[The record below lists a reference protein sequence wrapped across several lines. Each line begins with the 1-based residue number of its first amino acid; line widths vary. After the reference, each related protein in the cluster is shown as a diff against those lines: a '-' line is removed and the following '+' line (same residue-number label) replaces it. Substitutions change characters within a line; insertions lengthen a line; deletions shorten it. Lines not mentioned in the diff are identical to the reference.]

1 MKTHT
6 IAGPMIRQTRVRFPS
21 EEELAEYYGTDADL
35 PVLWGIGHLAE
46 AVHLVDGSLLSG
58 SGNALT
64 EQQKRTH
71 RERLPYL
78 RSQLMG
84 NTPGVHDWF
93 TLEELEDFTQWLEA
107 KWQAFSDTTQKMR
120 AVRDSRLLQLTQ
132 LEQCMGWSSLHSA
145 EELEDRQL
153 SESSTQVRDEVLG
166 RSREAFARFM
176 EELALAGVQ
185 K

>member
-21 EEELAEYYGTDADL
+21 EEELAEYYGTEADL
-35 PVLWGIGHLAE
+35 PVLRGIEHLAE
-46 AVHLVDGSLLSG
+46 AVHLVAGSLLSG

-64 EQQKRTH
+64 EQQKMTH

-107 KWQAFSDTTQKMR
+107 KWQAFSDTTQTC
-120 AVRDSRLLQLTQ
+120 LLQLGQ
-132 LEQCMGWSSLHSA
+132 LEQDMGWVPLA
-145 EELEDRQL
+145 PTREA
-153 SESSTQVRDEVLG
+153 VLG

-185 K
+185 I

>member
-35 PVLWGIGHLAE
+35 PVLRGIEHLAE

-64 EQQKRTH
+64 EQQKMTH

>member
-1 MKTHT
+1 MKHT

-64 EQQKRTH
+64 EQQKMTH

>member
-58 SGNALT
+58 STAHGYFSALT
-64 EQQKRTH
+64 EQQKMTH

-120 AVRDSRLLQLTQ
+120 IEFAETIGLKEFTLLN
-132 LEQCMGWSSLHSA
+132 G
-145 EELEDRQL
+145 
-153 SESSTQVRDEVLG
+153 QVRDEVLG